1 MRGCPRKGQPFLF
14 CHLNGASYEL
24 FVLPAGL
31 TMANSFKEIS
41 NCVRKIIQLLLASV
55 LVNRQGEDVTGHLHR
70 KSVAIEAGIREQ
82 IFPMDGQTNA
92 VLTQIL
98 VQLVA
103 QTISDVDRQAQR
115 HIIRLQGREDR

>member
-1 MRGCPRKGQPFLF
+1 
-14 CHLNGASYEL
+14 
-24 FVLPAGL
+24 
-31 TMANSFKEIS
+31 MANSFKEIS

-115 HIIRLQGREDR
+115 HIIWLQGREDR

>member
-1 MRGCPRKGQPFLF
+1 MRAASQKVDRRGEVTQFL
-14 CHLNGASYEL
+14 GKKA
-24 FVLPAGL
+24 
-31 TMANSFKEIS
+31 
-41 NCVRKIIQLLLASV
+41 QLLLAGV
-55 LVNRQGEDVTGHLHR
+55 LVDRQGEDVTGHLHR

-115 HIIRLQGREDR
+115 HIIWLQGREDR